1 MIRLEKLYLSCINN
15 IFIFYNIYIYIYI
28 YVYILNIIFRFI
40 DILNIVIIHVSIY

>member
-1 MIRLEKLYLSCINN
+1 MIRLEK
-15 IFIFYNIYIYIYI
+15 FYG